1 MMRFALAVL
10 FATVTLVFPQLAGAQ
25 SYPSKPIRIICPFP
39 PGGGVDITARAIGL
53 ELSKSLGQPVTVENK
68 PGAGGNIGAAET
80 ARSAPDGYT
89 LFITL
94 NSLHSINPL
103 LYAKLPFDAMKD
115 FAFITPLVAFS
126 NVLIVNPANPAKT
139 VQELIAQARAQPGKL
154 TYASSGNGT
163 NVHLVAELFKSMAG
177 VDVVHVPYKGSA
189 PALTD
194 MLSGN
199 VTMMFETIP
208 FAISQIK
215 SGKLRAL
222 AVTSA
227 KRQPLLLEVPT
238 LAESGLPGFDT
249 IAWYGLIA
257 PAATPRDIVM
267 KLNAE
272 SIKGANSKEFRER
285 MEPLGFEIVTGTP
298 ERMADMLRSDA
309 ARWAPVIKAT
319 GVRIE

>member
-1 MMRFALAVL
+1 MKRSSIVSLIACCALA
-10 FATVTLVFPQLAGAQ
+10 FSSAALAQAW
-25 SYPSKPIRIICPFP
+25 PSKPIRIICPFP

-80 ARSAPDGYT
+80 ARATPDGYT
-89 LFITL
+89 LFLTL
-94 NSLHSINPL
+94 NSLHSISPL

-126 NVLIVNPANPAKT
+126 NVLIVNPAASAKS
-139 VQELIAQARAQPGKL
+139 VQELIAQAKAQPGKL

-163 NVHLVAELFKSMAG
+163 NVHLVGELFRATAG
-177 VDVVHVPYKGSA
+177 VDIVHVPYKGSA

-194 MLSGN
+194 MLAGN

-208 FAISQIK
+208 FAISQIR

-227 KRQPLLLEVPT
+227 KRSPLMADVPT

-267 KLNAE
+267 KLNSE
-272 SIKGANSKEFRER
+272 SIKGANSKEFRDR
-285 MEPLGFEIVTGTP
+285 MEPLGFEIVTGSP
-298 ERMADMLRSDA
+298 ERMAEMLRADA
-309 ARWAPVIKAT
+309 ARWSPVVKAAN
-319 GVRIE
+319 VKIE

>member
-1 MMRFALAVL
+1 MKRYLIAALA
-10 FATVTLVFPQLAGAQ
+10 AVFGLIASHGALAQAF
-25 SYPSKPIRIICPFP
+25 PSKPIRIICPFP

-53 ELSKSLGQPVTVENK
+53 ELAKSMGQLVTVENK

-89 LFITL
+89 LFLTL
-94 NSLHSINPL
+94 NSLHSISPL
-103 LYAKLPFDAMKD
+103 LYSKLPFDAMKD

-126 NVLIVNPANPAKT
+126 NVLIVNPGASAKS
-139 VQELIAQARAQPGKL
+139 VQELIAQAKAQPGKL

-163 NVHLVAELFKSMAG
+163 NVHLVGELFRSTAG
-177 VDVVHVPYKGSA
+177 VDIVHVPYKGSA

-194 MLSGN
+194 MLGGN

-227 KRQPLLLEVPT
+227 KRSPLMPDVPT

-257 PAATPRDIVM
+257 PAGTPRDVVM

-272 SIKGANSKEFRER
+272 ATKDAQSKDFRDR
-285 MEPLGFEIVTGTP
+285 MEPLGFEIVTGSP
-298 ERMADMLRSDA
+298 ERMAEMLRADA
-309 ARWAPVIKAT
+309 ARWAPVVKAA
-319 GVRIE
+319 GVKIE

>member
-1 MMRFALAVL
+1 MKRLVLAVL
-10 FATVTLVFPQLAGAQ
+10 FATFGAILPTAATAQVF
-25 SYPSKPIRIICPFP
+25 PSKPIRIICPFP
-39 PGGGVDITARAIGL
+39 PGGGVDITARAIGH
-53 ELSKSLGQPVTVENK
+53 ELSKALGQPVVIENK
-68 PGAGGNIGAAET
+68 PGAGGNVAAAEV
-80 ARSAPDGYT
+80 ARSAPDGHT
-89 LFITL
+89 LFLTL
-94 NSLHSINPL
+94 NSLHSISPL
-103 LYAKLPFDAMKD
+103 LYSKLPFDAMKD

-126 NVLIVNPANPAKT
+126 NVLIVHPLASARS
-139 VQELIAQARAQPGKL
+139 VQELIAQAKAQPGKL

-163 NVHLVAELFKSMAG
+163 NVHLVGELFRSMSG

-194 MLSGN
+194 MLAGN

-215 SGKLRAL
+215 GGKLRAL

-227 KRQPLLLEVPT
+227 RRSPLMPEIPT

-257 PAATPRDIVM
+257 PAGTPREIVM

-272 SIKGANSKEFRER
+272 AIKGAHSKDFRDR

-298 ERMADMLRSDA
+298 ERMAEMLRADA
-309 ARWAPVIKAT
+309 ARWAPVIKAAN
-319 GVRIE
+319 VRIE

>member
-1 MMRFALAVL
+1 MKRLVLAVL
-10 FATVTLVFPQLAGAQ
+10 FATFGAILPTAATAQVF
-25 SYPSKPIRIICPFP
+25 PSKPIRIICPFP
-39 PGGGVDITARAIGL
+39 PGGGVDITARAIGH
-53 ELSKSLGQPVTVENK
+53 ELSKALGQPVVIENK
-68 PGAGGNIGAAET
+68 PGAGGNVAAAEV
-80 ARSAPDGYT
+80 ARSAPDGHT
-89 LFITL
+89 LFLTL
-94 NSLHSINPL
+94 NSLHSISPL
-103 LYAKLPFDAMKD
+103 LYSKLPFDAMKD

-126 NVLIVNPANPAKT
+126 NVLIVHPLASARS
-139 VQELIAQARAQPGKL
+139 VQELIAQAKAQPGKL

-163 NVHLVAELFKSMAG
+163 NVHLVGELFRSMAG

-194 MLSGN
+194 MLAGN

-215 SGKLRAL
+215 GGKLRAL

-227 KRQPLLLEVPT
+227 RRSPLMPEIPT

-257 PAATPRDIVM
+257 PAGTPREIVM

-272 SIKGANSKEFRER
+272 AIKGAHSKDFRDR

-298 ERMADMLRSDA
+298 ERMAEMLRADA
-309 ARWAPVIKAT
+309 ARWAPVIKAAN
-319 GVRIE
+319 VRIE